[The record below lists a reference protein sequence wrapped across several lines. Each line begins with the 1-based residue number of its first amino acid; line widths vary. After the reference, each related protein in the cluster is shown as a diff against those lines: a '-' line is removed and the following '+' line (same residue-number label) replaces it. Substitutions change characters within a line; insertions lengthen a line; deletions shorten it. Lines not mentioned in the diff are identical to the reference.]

1 MDSFEDS
8 MENQMSVEE
17 FLNMLMTRV
26 EEDEEQ
32 VKSWQDLCS
41 DFDFKTAEEVLEMF
55 DDGGYLRDESVDTE
69 LVLLLIDRF

>member
-1 MDSFEDS
+1 M
-8 MENQMSVEE
+8 
-17 FLNMLMTRV
+17 

-55 DDGGYLRDESVDTE
+55 DDGGYLHDEGVDTAS
-69 LVLLLIDRF
+69 LSVVIL

>member
-1 MDSFEDS
+1 
-8 MENQMSVEE
+8 MEEG
-17 FLNMLMTRV
+17 
-26 EEDEEQ
+26 EEQ

-55 DDGGYLRDESVDTE
+55 DDDGGYLRDESVDTK

>member
-1 MDSFEDS
+1 M
-8 MENQMSVEE
+8 
-17 FLNMLMTRV
+17 